1 MSDAPVE
8 DAPARVTESASTS
21 ALEPA
26 QYRFGPFHLDVA
38 TRALYRGSEF
48 VALTPKAAEILLVL
62 LRDAGRVV
70 TKEQLLE
77 QVWPGLVIEEG
88 AIASNISALRKVLD
102 PEFGSDGPIAT
113 VPRRGYRFTA
123 SVAATGGP
131 EGKAAAREAAQ
142 GEPLINERD
151 TILVAEIDNQTGEAV
166 FDGTIRQALLLHL
179 AQSPFLEVLTDR
191 KVRSLLGYL
200 GKQDAKVA
208 GEVALEVGQRGGS
221 KAVITGSIFALGEDF
236 LIGLQALDS
245 ESGGVL
251 VTEQARAHG
260 KGEVLHALDQAAVGL
275 RTKLGESLASVR
287 RFSRPFDEV
296 ATASLEAFRAYSLGR
311 TQWTEV
317 GENAGIPHLQ
327 RAIELD
333 PDFASAYSALAL
345 CCNNLGLIGE
355 AGRYMQK
362 AYALRDRATERERVR
377 IVAGYHDNVS
387 GDVFKGIDAHRLW
400 ERSYPRDAAASMNL
414 GNLYAIL
421 GQWEKALASAQR
433 GYSLEAT
440 NVSTSNLAIAL
451 LANGRHEEARAIL
464 EDGFARGFDAFYLH
478 LDAYQEAFLR
488 GDSKA
493 MQRHVDAVSGRAGE
507 EDYLIATQA
516 DTEAFFGRHERAR
529 ELSRRAVESARAAGV
544 LEMAALW
551 AAQAAMRE
559 AELGEADRARKGAE
573 EALVIAGGRYVSCV
587 AGYALARSGDGAAA
601 HAIMESLERE
611 HPHTAVQRYWIP
623 CMQAAL
629 AMHGQQWKEAVEAL
643 EPALAVELGLCM
655 PFECG
660 FMLPAWLRGVALKR
674 LGRAEEAAAELTKIV
689 EKPGLVKN
697 YLVLPLA
704 RAQLD

>member
-1 MSDAPVE
+1 MGL
-8 DAPARVTESASTS
+8 RVTESASTGT
-21 ALEPA
+21 LEA
-26 QYRFGPFHLDVA
+26 ARYQFGPFHLDVA
-38 TRALYRGSEF
+38 TRALYRGNEF

-102 PEFGSDGPIAT
+102 PEFGGDGPIAT

-123 SVAATGGP
+123 NVAAAGTP
-131 EGKAAAREAAQ
+131 EGKPAAREASSD
-142 GEPLINERD
+142 EPLIDERD
-151 TILVAEIDNQTGEAV
+151 TILVAEIDNQTGETI

-191 KVRSLLGYL
+191 KVRSLLAYL
-200 GKQDAKVA
+200 GKQDATVA
-208 GEVALEVGQRGGS
+208 GDVALEVGQRGGS

-236 LIGLQALDS
+236 VIGLQALDS
-245 ESGGVL
+245 ESGDVL
-251 VTEQARAHG
+251 VTEQARARG
-260 KGEVLHALDQAAVGL
+260 KGEVLHALDQAAIGL

-311 TQWTEV
+311 SQWQEV

-333 PDFASAYSALAL
+333 PHFASAYSALSL
-345 CCNNLGLIGE
+345 CCNNLGLVGE
-355 AGRYMQK
+355 AGRHMQK
-362 AYALRDRATERERVR
+362 AYELRDRSTERERMR
-377 IVAGYHDNVS
+377 IVAGYHDTVS
-387 GDVFKGIDAHRLW
+387 GDVYKGIDAHRLW
-400 ERSYPRDAAASMNL
+400 ERSYPRDSAASLNL
-414 GNLYAIL
+414 GNLYAIV
-421 GQWEKALASAQR
+421 GQWEKALASSQR
-433 GYSLEAT
+433 GHSLEAI
-440 NVSTSNLAIAL
+440 NISASNLAIAL
-451 LANGRHEEARAIL
+451 MASGRPDEARAIL
-464 EDGFARGFDAFYLH
+464 EDAFARGFDTFYLH

-488 GDSKA
+488 GDAKA
-493 MQRHVDAVSGRAGE
+493 MQRHVDAVAGRAGE

-559 AELGEADRARKGAE
+559 AELGEAVRARKGAE
-573 EALVIAGGRYVSCV
+573 EALGIAGGRYVNCV
-587 AGYALARSGDGAAA
+587 AGYALARAGEAAA
-601 HAIMESLERE
+601 ARAIMESLERE
-611 HPHTAVQRYWIP
+611 HPHTSVQRYWIP
-623 CMQAAL
+623 CIRAAL
-629 AMHGQQWKEAVEAL
+629 AMQERRWKEAVEAL

-660 FMLPAWLRGVALKR
+660 FMLPAWLRGLALKG

-704 RAQLD
+704 RAQLA